1 VKEPDCLDA
10 VLLAKQVD
18 RRLDKSP
25 SVWTLALDVV
35 ATVDST
41 KVTSSVF
48 SLKVRYLKITVLCG
62 ERPYTPPPQV
72 GYYTSLSAA
81 IM

>member
-18 RRLDKSP
+18 RRHDSRLDKSP
-25 SVWTLALDVV
+25 SVWTLARDVV

-41 KVTSSVF
+41 KVALTVF
-48 SLKVRYLKITVLCG
+48 SLN
-62 ERPYTPPPQV
+62 P
-72 GYYTSLSAA
+72 SLRHASSLQF
-81 IM
+81 MN

>member
-18 RRLDKSP
+18 RRLDKIP
-25 SVWTLALDVV
+25 SVWIFSRDVV

-41 KVTSSVF
+41 KVALSVF
-48 SLKVRYLKITVLCG
+48 SLTVRGKWIPRTNLYHYIIVFILV
-62 ERPYTPPPQV
+62 
-72 GYYTSLSAA
+72 
-81 IM
+81 